1 MLSIGAGLFFL
12 VSALGGQSADDAL
25 TAPPVLRKAPVKTCT
40 CSDAR
45 ETGIIVLEGLIVD
58 AEVTLAPD
66 RLSIND
72 RQATIMDVAKS
83 SDNDNDI
90 KGRTR
95 IWHTT
100 SEKSCGVTFDYGR
113 TYEVPVRTTDDG
125 EFETD
130 QCLISPRVNI
140 SSEQ

>member
-1 MLSIGAGLFFL
+1 MLSISASFVFFI
-12 VSALGGQSADDAL
+12 SALGIQSADGAL

-40 CSDAR
+40 CTVAR
-45 ETGIIVLEGLIVD
+45 EPGLIILEGLIVD

-66 RLSIND
+66 RISIND

-83 SDNDNDI
+83 SDGDNDI
-90 KGRTR
+90 QGRTR

-100 SEKSCGVTFDYGR
+100 SEKSCGVRFDYGR
-113 TYEVPVRTTDDG
+113 TYKVAVRTTEDG

-140 SSEQ
+140 SSAQ

>member
-1 MLSIGAGLFFL
+1 MLSIGAGLGLFIA
-12 VSALGGQSADDAL
+12 ALGVQSTDDAL
-25 TAPPVLRKAPVKTCT
+25 TAPPVLRKVPVNTCT
-40 CSDAR
+40 CTDAR
-45 ETGIIVLEGLIVD
+45 EPGIIILEGLIVD

-66 RLSIND
+66 RISIND

-83 SDNDNDI
+83 SDGV

-113 TYEVPVRTTDDG
+113 TYEVAVRTTEDG

-130 QCLISPRVNI
+130 QCLMR
-140 SSEQ
+140 QAGD

>member
-1 MLSIGAGLFFL
+1 
-12 VSALGGQSADDAL
+12 
-25 TAPPVLRKAPVKTCT
+25 
-40 CSDAR
+40 
-45 ETGIIVLEGLIVD
+45 
-58 AEVTLAPD
+58 VTLAPD
-66 RLSIND
+66 RISIND

-83 SDNDNDI
+83 SEDV

-113 TYEVPVRTTDDG
+113 TYEIAVRTTEDG

-130 QCLISPRVNI
+130 QCLMRQARANPS
-140 SSEQ
+140 

>member
-1 MLSIGAGLFFL
+1 MLSISAGLVFFIA
-12 VSALGGQSADDAL
+12 ALGVQSTDDAL
-25 TAPPVLRKAPVKTCT
+25 TAPPVLRKVPVNTCT
-40 CSDAR
+40 CADAR
-45 ETGIIVLEGLIVD
+45 EPGIIILEGLIVD

-66 RLSIND
+66 RISIND

-83 SDNDNDI
+83 SDGV

-113 TYEVPVRTTDDG
+113 TYEVAVRTTEDG

-130 QCLISPRVNI
+130 QCLMRQAGS
-140 SSEQ
+140 

>member
-1 MLSIGAGLFFL
+1 MLSISAGLIFL
-12 VSALGGQSADDAL
+12 ITALGVQSANNDAL
-25 TAPPVLRKAPVKTCT
+25 TAPPVLRKVPATTCT
-40 CSDAR
+40 CSAAR
-45 ETGIIVLEGLIVD
+45 EPGIIILEGLIVD

-66 RLSIND
+66 RISIND
-72 RQATIMDVAKS
+72 RQATIMEVVKS
-83 SDNDNDI
+83 TEDI

-113 TYEVPVRTTDDG
+113 TYEIAVRTTEDG

-130 QCLISPRVNI
+130 QCLMR
-140 SSEQ
+140 QAGD

>member
-1 MLSIGAGLFFL
+1 MLSITAGLVFL
-12 VSALGGQSADDAL
+12 MSALSVQSADDGAL
-25 TAPPVLRKAPVKTCT
+25 GAPPILRKAPAATCT

-45 ETGIIVLEGLIVD
+45 APGIIILEGLIVD

-83 SDNDNDI
+83 NDDV

-113 TYEVPVRTTDDG
+113 TYEVAVRRAEDG

-130 QCLISPRVNI
+130 QCLMRRTTG
-140 SSEQ
+140 Q

>member
-1 MLSIGAGLFFL
+1 MLSISAGLVFL
-12 VSALGGQSADDAL
+12 ITALGVQSTDDAL
-25 TAPPVLRKAPVKTCT
+25 TAPPVLRKVPANTCT
-40 CSDAR
+40 CADAR
-45 ETGIIVLEGLIVD
+45 EPGIIILEGLIVD

-66 RLSIND
+66 RISIND
-72 RQATIMDVAKS
+72 RQATIMEVVKS
-83 SDNDNDI
+83 TEDI

-113 TYEVPVRTTDDG
+113 TYEVAVRTTEDG

-130 QCLISPRVNI
+130 QCLMRQASD
-140 SSEQ
+140 

>member
-1 MLSIGAGLFFL
+1 MLSIGAGLGLFIA
-12 VSALGGQSADDAL
+12 ALGVQSTDDAL
-25 TAPPVLRKAPVKTCT
+25 TAPPVLRKVPVNTCT
-40 CSDAR
+40 CTGAR
-45 ETGIIVLEGLIVD
+45 EPGIIILEGLIVD

-66 RLSIND
+66 RISIND

-83 SDNDNDI
+83 SDGV

-113 TYEVPVRTTDDG
+113 TYEVAVRTTEDG

-130 QCLISPRVNI
+130 QCLMR
-140 SSEQ
+140 QAGD